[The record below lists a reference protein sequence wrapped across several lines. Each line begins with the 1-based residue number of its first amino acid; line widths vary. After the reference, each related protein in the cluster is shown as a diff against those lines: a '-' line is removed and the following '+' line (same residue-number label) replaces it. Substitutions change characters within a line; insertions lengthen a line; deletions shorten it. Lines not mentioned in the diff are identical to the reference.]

1 MVHPVGSYCT
11 DTKQVSYR
19 GNTYIRHRRTKCS
32 RHDEPVLRIYGEP
45 LRDRLPYTLDT
56 QKSVEHVYKIVG
68 QQVGF
73 LKVQISLD
81 GVPWA

>member
-1 MVHPVGSYCT
+1 MVHPVGSFCT

-32 RHDEPVLRIYGEP
+32 RHEAVLRIYGEP
-45 LRDRLPYTLDT
+45 LRYRLPYTLDT
-56 QKSVEHVYKIVG
+56 QKSVEHVHKIVG

-73 LKVQISLD
+73 LEVQKSLD
-81 GVPWA
+81 CVHWA